1 MTATLSH
8 QAVLLEEAVDALV
21 WRPDGIY
28 IDGTF
33 GRGGHS
39 QAILKELN
47 PQGRLIGFDKD
58 PQAQAVAQE
67 IKDSRFA
74 CIHNSFAAMRTELA
88 QRGVS
93 QVAGILLDLGVSSP
107 QLDDPTRGFSFRLDG
122 PLDMRMDSTRGE
134 TAAQWLATVS
144 QEQLA
149 QVIREYGEERF
160 AGRIAR
166 VIIERRDQAEQLGPL
181 TSTRELAE
189 IVARVVKTHESQH
202 PATRTFQAI
211 RIHINQELADLSTTL
226 EAALALLEQGGRLV
240 VISFHSLEDRIVKR
254 FMKAHASLEAFSD
267 AASRNLPLREA
278 DLPSPPLKLLGR
290 VRASVDEVQ
299 ANPRARSAVMRIV
312 QKVASA
318 ANGE

>member
-21 WRPDGIY
+21 WRPDGFY

-39 QAILKELN
+39 KAILKKLN

-58 PQAQAVAQE
+58 LQAQAVAQQIE
-67 IKDSRFA
+67 DSRFT
-74 CIHNSFAAMRTELA
+74 CIHNSFATMHTELA
-88 QRGVS
+88 QRGVQ

-107 QLDDPTRGFSFRLDG
+107 QLEDPLRGFSFRLDG
-122 PLDMRMDSTRGE
+122 PLDMRMDATRGE

-166 VIIERRDQAEQLGPL
+166 VIVERREQSERLGPL
-181 TSTRELAE
+181 TSTRELAN
-189 IVARVVKTHESQH
+189 IVARVVKTHESHH

-211 RIHINQELADLSTTL
+211 RIHINQELADLSVAL
-226 EAALALLEQGGRLV
+226 ESALALLEQGGRLV

-254 FMKAHASLEAFSD
+254 FMRAHGSLQAFTG

-290 VRASVDEVQ
+290 VRASVNEVN
-299 ANPRARSAVMRIV
+299 ANPRARSAVMRIA
-312 QKVASA
+312 QKVAQT
-318 ANGE
+318 ANVE